1 MLAPSVCERSIREQ
15 FLRSHKMLAEQ
26 ADRALRRAIVEKP
39 LEILRR
45 VFGNLRAS
53 GEEVVLCRCLLGA
66 DADCACGG
74 AARADL
80 AQCQAGRCRQHGSLT
95 EGNINRPGGFPRG
108 LHCV

>member
-53 GEEVVLCRCLLGA
+53 GEEVVLC
-66 DADCACGG
+66 
-74 AARADL
+74 
-80 AQCQAGRCRQHGSLT
+80 
-95 EGNINRPGGFPRG
+95 
-108 LHCV
+108 